1 MQNWVPPAVEMLLSV
16 PHVVPVV
23 NPERFKV
30 QGEKIHHF
38 PEQKSHLRPYKQPK
52 NTSETW
58 LVCEPTWT
66 VGPLFGERHPRGE
79 DFELNNNVGERRSQW
94 FFMIVF
100 SQKWQAPGNTGF
112 KILQGFFQDI
122 FHTTTLSIQCCFFL
136 WTVKAPIE
144 ATSTYSNWMLWVDI
158 GPANTFYSCTPTR
171 PFPPPTLIIRVIKI
185 RYDDISFCCQRKNN
199 LWNQHASS
207 KFKQIHLNWR
217 VLLWPRQSMYGIFT
231 YIWLIFMVDIGRYT
245 IHWVFGWVE
254 SNTSRKN
261 EKTSWPEITSNLI
274 KWKKKGCHWKPQNF
288 HTLRTR
294 WLNLDLRLKKCLE
307 KVNKTKK
314 TTWWFVCWWFTMVA
328 SAKHHLGYPRMHF

>member
-1 MQNWVPPAVEMLLSV
+1 MLVSGRVTQPTLGCPPFLIMWLLFFMGRLKLKCKTGSPQLSRCSCAV

-66 VGPLFGERHPRGE
+66 AGSLFGERHPRGE

-122 FHTTTLSIQCCFFL
+122 FHTTTQFIHCCFFC
-136 WTVKAPIE
+136 E
-144 ATSTYSNWMLWVDI
+144 ST
-158 GPANTFYSCTPTR
+158 
-171 PFPPPTLIIRVIKI
+171 
-185 RYDDISFCCQRKNN
+185 
-199 LWNQHASS
+199 
-207 KFKQIHLNWR
+207 
-217 VLLWPRQSMYGIFT
+217 
-231 YIWLIFMVDIGRYT
+231 
-245 IHWVFGWVE
+245 
-254 SNTSRKN
+254 
-261 EKTSWPEITSNLI
+261 
-274 KWKKKGCHWKPQNF
+274 
-288 HTLRTR
+288 
-294 WLNLDLRLKKCLE
+294 
-307 KVNKTKK
+307 
-314 TTWWFVCWWFTMVA
+314 
-328 SAKHHLGYPRMHF
+328 